1 MSEFFPIHNPVLVFA
16 LVATLILI
24 SPIVMGR
31 YRLPGMIGLLF
42 AGAILGPNALNVLE
56 RDTSFVLFGT
66 VGLLYIMF
74 TAALEIDMATL
85 KRYRMHSLVF
95 GLLTFAIPISI
106 GTAVGWMFGFDWPA
120 AILLGSMFASHTLLA
135 YPIASRLGIS
145 KNQAVTTAV
154 GGTIITDTLA
164 LLVLAV
170 IASMT
175 KGEITEGYWYQLG
188 ISLTLYML
196 VILFGLP
203 PLARWFF
210 KNVSTDGVAEF
221 VFVLAMVFLCAS
233 AAPLV
238 GAEPIVGAFL
248 AGLALN
254 RLIPHHGTLMNR
266 IQFTGEALFIPFF
279 LLSVGMLLDLS
290 IFLGSFRAWLIALAM
305 VVTILL
311 TKWLAAEATR
321 WLLGY
326 SKDQAKVVYGLSL
339 AQAAATLAATI
350 VGHEIGLFDEAVV
363 NGAIL
368 MILVTCFIAPWLVDR
383 YGRKMALAAVDQ
395 DEPVAEHKQ
404 QRILVAVS
412 TPENAQPLLDLAKLM
427 RDPNLKQPI
436 WPITVLE
443 DGSRSEKKIRE
454 ANQLLDQCRTQLA
467 AAEVT
472 SIPISRIDLN
482 VAGGL
487 LRARRELDGSIIVV
501 GWSEHT
507 SAPEYLFGSM
517 QEQLL
522 HDRDFMLV
530 VSRSRQPI
538 QLCQRVYFALPP
550 HAEHEPGFVDCLQ
563 LVKNF
568 CQRQNLQ
575 LTFLAIAPQIAIIQK
590 KIGSLFEIH
599 SPQYQVLAHWSDLQS
614 ALQAV
619 HAAQELIV
627 MYGVRRGGIAW
638 QSSLQQLPEEIA
650 STLPQANL
658 LVIYPAEPV
667 DESISFERGTMT
679 PSASLTP

>member
-1 MSEFFPIHNPVLVFA
+1 MSEFFPIQNPVLVFA

-24 SPIVMGR
+24 APIVMAR

-42 AGAILGPNALNVLE
+42 AGAVLGPNALNVLE

-85 KRYRMHSLVF
+85 KRYRMHSLIF

-106 GTAVGWMFGFDWPA
+106 GTGVGWLFGFDWPA

-175 KGEITEGYWYQLG
+175 KGEITDGFWYQLG

-196 VILFGLP
+196 LILFGLP

-395 DEPVAEHKQ
+395 DEPAADMKP

-412 TPENAQPLLDLAKLM
+412 TAADAEPLLDLAKLI
-427 RDPNLKQPI
+427 RDPAMKQPL
-436 WPITVLE
+436 WPITVVE
-443 DGSRSEKKIRE
+443 DGSRSEKKIRQ
-454 ANQLLDQCRTQLA
+454 ANQLLDQCRSQLA
-467 AAEVT
+467 AAEVA
-472 SIPISRIDLN
+472 SIPVSRIDLN
-482 VAGGL
+482 VAGGI
-487 LRARRELDGSIIVV
+487 LRARRELDGSIVV
-501 GWSEHT
+501 IGWSEHT
-507 SAPEYLFGSM
+507 TTPEYLFGSM

-522 HDRDFMLV
+522 HERDFMLV
-530 VSRSRQPI
+530 VSRARQPL
-538 QLCQRVYFALPP
+538 QLCQRVYFAIPP

-568 CQRQNLQ
+568 CQRQSLQ
-575 LTFLAIAPQIAIIQK
+575 LTFLAIAPQLAIVQK
-590 KIGSLFEIH
+590 KIGSLFDSH
-599 SPQYQVLAHWSDLQS
+599 PPQYQPLEQWSDLL
-614 ALQAV
+614 AGLQQV
-619 HAAQELIV
+619 NAAQELIV
-627 MYGVRRGGIAW
+627 MYGVRSGGIAW
-638 QSSLQQLPEEIA
+638 QSSLQQLPEVIA
-650 STLPQANL
+650 STMPDANI
-658 LVIYPAEPV
+658 LVIYPAEPI
-667 DESISFERGTMT
+667 DEATSFELGTMT
-679 PSASLTP
+679 PASP